1 MAPSASPQP
10 SSSPT
15 TGAPSVTPSDEPS
28 YSPTPYPSPIPS
40 GEPSSAP
47 SLPLQR
53 EVVQAR
59 MALFPFPDGETL
71 GRADRVDWSAVTEGQ
86 IRSSMLNSEIDPP
99 VDLESVRTSIE
110 IQVPPGGRT
119 AITSGNS
126 SQRLLQAEEDAA
138 TLQQDALLIV
148 FDVYIDFRS
157 VSNEQDVDSW
167 VFSAFD
173 TSLDRAEYVMDLQQ
187 KSSTFNPVEDVE
199 TTVEGYV
206 PPPTQAPSSGG
217 GNANVAVVV
226 GGTIG
231 GVALITLI
239 VLLVMRKR
247 NGKKAVVASE
257 QERQSQTSPSTNPAN
272 VKVSTEILVEPQD
285 DVSTLGDPMFGA
297 GGMMMN
303 NLEKDEV
310 TAR

>member
-1 MAPSASPQP
+1 
-10 SSSPT
+10 
-15 TGAPSVTPSDEPS
+15 
-28 YSPTPYPSPIPS
+28 
-40 GEPSSAP
+40 
-47 SLPLQR
+47 
-53 EVVQAR
+53 

-71 GRADRVDWSAVTEGQ
+71 GRADRVDWSAVTESQ
-86 IRSSMLNSEIDPP
+86 IRGSILNSEIDPP

-119 AITSGNS
+119 AVSSGNS
-126 SQRLLQAEEDAA
+126 SQRLLQEEEAAA

-187 KSSTFNPVEDVE
+187 KSPTFNPVEDVE

-206 PPPTQAPSSGG
+206 PPPTEAPSSGG
-217 GNANVAVVV
+217 GNTNVAVVV

-231 GVALITLI
+231 GVALSTLI
-239 VLLVMRKR
+239 ILLVMRRR

-257 QERQSQTSPSTNPAN
+257 FERQSQTSPSTNPQN

>member
-1 MAPSASPQP
+1 
-10 SSSPT
+10 
-15 TGAPSVTPSDEPS
+15 
-28 YSPTPYPSPIPS
+28 
-40 GEPSSAP
+40 
-47 SLPLQR
+47 
-53 EVVQAR
+53 

-71 GRADRVDWSAVTEGQ
+71 NRPDSVDWSSVTEGQ
-86 IRSSMLNSEIDPP
+86 IRKSILSSEIDPP
-99 VDLESVRTSIE
+99 VDLESVRTTIE
-110 IQVPPGGRT
+110 IQVPPGDRT
-119 AITSGNS
+119 AVTSGNS
-126 SQRLLQAEEDAA
+126 SERVLQTEEEDAA
-138 TLQQDALLIV
+138 TLQPDALLIV
-148 FDVYIDFRS
+148 FDVYLDFRS

-206 PPPTQAPSSGG
+206 PPPTDAPISGDDNTG
-217 GNANVAVVV
+217 VAVIV

-231 GVALITLI
+231 GVALATLV
-239 VLLVMRKR
+239 VLLVLRKR

-257 QERQSQTSPSTNPAN
+257 NERQSHTSPSTNPQN